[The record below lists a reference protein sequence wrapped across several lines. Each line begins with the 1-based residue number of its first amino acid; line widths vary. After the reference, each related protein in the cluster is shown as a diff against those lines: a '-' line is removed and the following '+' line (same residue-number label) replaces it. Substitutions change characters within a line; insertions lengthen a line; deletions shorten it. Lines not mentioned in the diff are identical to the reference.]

1 MATTLTP
8 DASWNHIC
16 PCAEVLGPE
25 SQEGGRWNTPDF
37 LATATALYAEQQQRW
52 LATETRRDL
61 IAILNF
67 KAPPGGFSIRNAV
80 LMAIGEIF
88 HDDPKTFKKLPHQ
101 LFQLAVFQDIVA
113 HLQSRLPEGQEIV
126 ISVQDP
132 ALTEYSKMFLTSLGF
147 LILDA
152 EQFEGESAIQF
163 DTFSFAPFYNWQF
176 TFLGRCRLRQPALHI
191 GAEQS
196 SKIARDAFCF
206 KQQYS
211 GVQWDECSH
220 DARACWTVWAYLK
233 TFWQTHEHV
242 RICDSERK
250 VNEAWGIHDLFLSV
264 ERPGASCAKVH
275 AEQVRLSEERKASAL

>member
-1 MATTLTP
+1 MATTLAP
-8 DASWNHIC
+8 DASWNHTC
-16 PCAEVLGPE
+16 PCAEELG
-25 SQEGGRWNTPDF
+25 NAPDF

-52 LATETRRDL
+52 LATETRGDL
-61 IAILNF
+61 IATLDC

-88 HDDPKTFKKLPHQ
+88 HDDPRTFKKLSHQ

-113 HLQSRLPEGQEIV
+113 HLQSRLPEGQKID

-132 ALTEYSKMFLTSLGF
+132 ALTEYSKTFLTSLGF

-152 EQFEGESAIQF
+152 EQFEGDSAIQF
-163 DTFSFAPFYNWQF
+163 DTFSFAPFYAWQF
-176 TFLGRCRLRQPALHI
+176 TFLGRCLRQPALHI
-191 GAEQS
+191 GAEQT

-211 GVQWDECSH
+211 DVRWDECSP

-242 RICDSERK
+242 LICDSERK

-275 AEQVRLSEERKASAL
+275 AEQVGLSEEWEASAS